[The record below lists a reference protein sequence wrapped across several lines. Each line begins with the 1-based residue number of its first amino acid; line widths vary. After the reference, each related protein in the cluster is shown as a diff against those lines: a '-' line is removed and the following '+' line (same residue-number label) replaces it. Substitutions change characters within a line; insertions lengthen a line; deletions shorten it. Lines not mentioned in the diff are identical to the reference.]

1 MSPTNQ
7 RNDLEIERQLA
18 DFADQVMEGKMNHS
32 ASSVDD
38 ELLGLEETILRLDRA
53 FPKKII
59 EDATSKQMLVRLKA
73 RMRREE
79 QVEKPSFWKSLFN
92 FQSSPQMGMALA
104 VLAVLVLA
112 VIAAP
117 VLTSTTG
124 TATGTASSST
134 SLPIVAGMVV
144 LLLLALYWFGRK
156 K

>member
-1 MSPTNQ
+1 
-7 RNDLEIERQLA
+7 DLIDSSGVGAIVSLFKRVRTLQGDVKIARLRGQPAEIFKL
-18 DFADQVMEGKMNHS
+18 
-32 ASSVDD
+32 
-38 ELLGLEETILRLDRA
+38 LRLDRA